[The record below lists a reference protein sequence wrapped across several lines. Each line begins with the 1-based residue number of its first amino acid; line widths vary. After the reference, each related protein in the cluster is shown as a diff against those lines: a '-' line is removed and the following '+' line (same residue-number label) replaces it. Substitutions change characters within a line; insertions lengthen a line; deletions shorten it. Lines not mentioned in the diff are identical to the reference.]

1 VTSTE
6 QLTENSPQG
15 DVAASV
21 AVRVAAATLAS
32 AGLASPN
39 PDAEQLAAHVLN
51 IPRSQLTL
59 AHFDATLLG
68 AFRELVD
75 RRAAREP
82 LQHLLGSAGFRHI
95 ELMVGPGVFVPRP
108 ETEVVVEAA
117 LDVLRGL
124 PDTDEPPLV
133 VDLCTG
139 SGTIAFSLAS
149 EFPRAVVHAV
159 ELDPGALEWT
169 RRNADRLGLPV
180 TLHLGDAE
188 HALPDL
194 DGRLA
199 LVVSNPPYVA
209 EHEVDAVDPEVR
221 DHDPEVALYGGGSD
235 GLAVPRAVIG
245 LAVQLLRPGGWLV
258 MEHADVQA
266 GAVLAAL
273 ASSGGWVDAADHRDL
288 TGRPRYVMARRA
300 EPDRRG

>member
-1 VTSTE
+1 MTSTDTPAT
-6 QLTENSPQG
+6 TEPAG
-15 DVAASV
+15 VPVGVALRE
-21 AVRVAAATLAS
+21 AVATLTG
-32 AGLASPN
+32 AGLPSPA

-51 IPRSQLTL
+51 VPRSQLTL
-59 AHFDATLLG
+59 TAFDDTLLG
-68 AFRELVD
+68 AFRELVG

-117 LDVLRGL
+117 LDVLRAL
-124 PDTDEPPLV
+124 PATDEPPLV

-139 SGTIAFSLAS
+139 SGTIAFSVAS

-209 EHEVDAVDPEVR
+209 EHEVDGVDPEVR
-221 DHDPEVALYGGGSD
+221 DHDPEVSLVAGAD
-235 GLAVPRAVIG
+235 GLDVIRAVET
-245 LAVQLLRPGGWLV
+245 AAWRLLRPGGSVVVEHSDRQGKSAPAVFADRWL
-258 MEHADVQA
+258 DVQ
-266 GAVLAAL
+266 
-273 ASSGGWVDAADHRDL
+273 DHRDL
-288 TGRPRYVMARRA
+288 TGR
-300 EPDRRG
+300 DRFVTAVRP

>member
-6 QLTENSPQG
+6 QLTENSPKG

-21 AVRVAAATLAS
+21 AVRAASATLAE

-51 IPRSQLTL
+51 VPRSQLTL
-59 AHFDATLLG
+59 AHFDTTLLG

-124 PDTDEPPLV
+124 PETDEPPLV

-159 ELDPGALEWT
+159 ELDPGALKWT

-188 HALPDL
+188 HALPEL
-194 DGRLA
+194 DGQLA

-209 EHEVDAVDPEVR
+209 EHEVDGVDPEVR
-221 DHDPEVALYGGGSD
+221 DHDPEVSLVAGTD
-235 GLAVPRAVIG
+235 GLDVVRAVE
-245 LAVQLLRPGGWLV
+245 AAAWRLLRPGGSVIVEHSDRQGTSAPAVFAERWL
-258 MEHADVQA
+258 DVR
-266 GAVLAAL
+266 
-273 ASSGGWVDAADHRDL
+273 DHQDL
-288 TGRPRYVMARRA
+288 TGR
-300 EPDRRG
+300 DRFVTAVRP